1 MSSYL
6 KNGLRQAKLA
16 ERKKTKAHVKAFY
29 KILGEMDVVAKQLDP
44 TLEYTEENIDSY
56 VNPIMGRN
64 LDSMEK
70 MLVLGKL
77 HYAKE
82 DVKNIE
88 INETKNNN

>member
-44 TLEYTEENIDSY
+44 TLEYTEENINSY
-56 VNPIMGRN
+56 VNPIIGRD

-70 MLVLGKL
+70 FLVLGKL
-77 HYAKE
+77 HTAKE
-82 DVKNIE
+82 VINNIE
-88 INETKNNN
+88 VNETTNN